1 MRSQSQGTKRWIAAA
16 VAVTSVAAV
25 VGCSSDGDGSTS
37 GDGGDVV
44 LELWDTDTR
53 PERTANL
60 ETLIDMFEAEN
71 PGITVEYLGL
81 PTDSYMQK
89 ISTAISTNSTPDLL
103 TPKASDISALV
114 AQGALET
121 LDDMFAAGGWDEK
134 IDPVMVE
141 STRAAAPDGNLYITP
156 ATALVDVLYY
166 RADWLEDAGVDVPQS
181 WDDFENAVAA
191 MTDASSGTFG
201 YTIRGGSGFF
211 AGFMDMVY
219 TRAGIGDVFDADGT
233 STLDDPAIVKATQ
246 EYVDLYKATTAESD
260 LTADFKVMI
269 AQFSGGGAG
278 TLTHS
283 IGSYPT
289 ILEALEPDQVAVT
302 LPYAGENGT
311 QVISQLTTGF
321 GMFASSEHKEAA
333 QKFLE
338 FTMGEEGNS
347 FWAEAS
353 GYMPGNI
360 AVADEP
366 WVSESKALAAAA
378 EARSSDSATPL
389 NVPYYLPEWSSITG
403 TDMLPDWQSV
413 LQGNMSVEDF
423 CAKYATALTEA
434 QERYEEAMK

>member
-1 MRSQSQGTKRWIAAA
+1 MRSTTLKAKRWML
-16 VAVTSVAAV
+16 VSVAAV
-25 VGCSSDGDGSTS
+25 GAMTFTSCASGGDS
-37 GDGGDVV
+37 GDGTDGDVV

-60 ETLIDMFEAEN
+60 EKLIEMFEAEN

-89 ISTAISTNSTPDLL
+89 VSTAISTGATPDLL

-114 AQGALET
+114 AQGALEPIEEV
-121 LDDMFAAGGWDEK
+121 FAQGGWEDQ

-141 STRAAAPDGNLYITP
+141 ATRAASPDGQLYMTP
-156 ATALVDVLYY
+156 ATALVDVIYY
-166 RADWLEDAGVDVPQS
+166 RADWLEAAGLDTPKT
-181 WDDFENAVAA
+181 WDEFEAA
-191 MTDASSGTFG
+191 AEGMTDKSSGQFG

-211 AGFMDMVY
+211 PQFMDMVY
-219 TRAGIGDVFDADGT
+219 TRAGIGELFDENGK
-233 STLDDPAIVKATQ
+233 STLDDPAIIEATQ
-246 EYVDLYKATTAESD
+246 SYVDLYGTTTAESD

-278 TLTHS
+278 MLSHS

-289 ILEALEPDQVAVT
+289 ILESLEAEQIAVG
-302 LPYAGENGT
+302 LPYPSENGT
-311 QVISQLTTGF
+311 QVIAQLTTGF
-321 GMFASSEHKEAA
+321 GMFADSEHKEAA
-333 QKFLE
+333 AKFLE

-366 WVSESKALAAAA
+366 WIAESQALAAAA
-378 EARSSDSATPL
+378 EARSNPDVVPL
-389 NVPYYLPEWSSITG
+389 NVPYYLPEWTSITG
-403 TDMLPDWQSV
+403 TAMLPDWQAV
-413 LQGNMSVEDF
+413 LQGDMTVEEF
-423 CAKYATALTEA
+423 CTTYAQELTEA
-434 QERYEEAMK
+434 QARYEDATK